1 MFKRGLGHEGV
12 VRIYNCSY
20 CGKPI
25 PPGYGL
31 MYVRVDGVVLRFCS
45 RKCFVSMV
53 KMGRNPQKQAWVRKA
68 KRVKQATQPGK
79 PTAK

>member
-1 MFKRGLGHEGV
+1 MGLSCDSAVE
-12 VRIYNCSY
+12 SA
-20 CGKPI
+20 
-25 PPGYGL
+25 
-31 MYVRVDGVVLRFCS
+31 S
-45 RKCFVSMV
+45 VSMV

>member
-1 MFKRGLGHEGV
+1 
-12 VRIYNCSY
+12 
-20 CGKPI
+20 
-25 PPGYGL
+25 
-31 MYVRVDGVVLRFCS
+31 MYVRVDGVILRFCS

-68 KRVKQATQPGK
+68 KRVKQAAQPGK